1 MFPQSLLERE
11 VDYYLGKC
19 NAFGTPLDNRKGYT
33 KSDWLLW
40 TAALTDDM
48 DKKKKLIGAVA
59 AFLRRSP
66 DRVPFSDW
74 FESESGEFHHFR
86 ARSVQGG
93 CFVLLLEGGALQKK
107 PVSADE

>member
-1 MFPQSLLERE
+1 M
-11 VDYYLGKC
+11 
-19 NAFGTPLDNRKGYT
+19 
-33 KSDWLLW
+33 
-40 TAALTDDM
+40 
-48 DKKKKLIGAVA
+48 A